1 MQTGSSKRPSESAL
15 VSMEV
20 DATGA
25 GGATTGTTA
34 ADDPRLTI
42 DAFALAASSA
52 PSESSRLAA
61 CSGLAARWVPSDPLA
76 VLDRITSSAHSRWWE
91 DRNERSEDVRLERCR
106 VVSAA
111 LLLLQGKGA
120 ENGSRKEARSAAP
133 PLPPAPGPP
142 LPSLP
147 PPPDLSQRAARC
159 LALSLRDD
167 FHEVALAACEGAR
180 LLAGLLVAEASSLSA
195 RERALALDS
204 VASSAPFPSRP
215 SRPLPLPADLL
226 VGVLAR
232 VAASHRRSAVREAGA
247 DALGALCPVASR
259 SGGALGGQGGGALA
273 ALAALAAAD
282 PFPRVRAAAVAAA
295 GAALGST
302 RASTWLA
309 RRALPVLALALT
321 DADGGVSATAAA
333 ALALALPASAAAA
346 GRGGGGGEGGGGGG
360 EGGDRLPPLRTTVSM
375 EDASAATAAAAVL
388 RTTVS
393 MTEAEAEGDAAA
405 VADLSSSAPAF
416 PFARPR
422 ALLFPIGG
430 CSASPSPAPGLETLS
445 WLVKLV
451 LDDDDGFES
460 NAVLSLSL
468 LSPRRTSGPLSS
480 SAAACRRSRR
490 SPLFR
495 LDSDAAAASSARLLW
510 GLVSICG
517 GDIEGNA
524 RRERYGGRIVRS
536 LLVLL
541 RAAAAT
547 APPPPLALD
556 EEAGTDGG
564 GAAPLPAASRPS
576 PPSLLLR
583 SVSLASQ
590 AVGAWVPIAAWLGPA
605 TATGSGGAGA
615 GGIGESGAVGGG
627 GGGEEDE
634 VEEGLEVDL
643 GLRCGLLRALL
654 FGLEAASKLEE
665 GGKRRLLRA
674 GGEVEAVAAVA
685 AAAVAASA
693 ASSSSARSV
702 LSLVAALI
710 GASRDG
716 ELRKL
721 FVGHRAELWLAVVAS
736 EQELEEEE
744 KEEAEAEGRRRG
756 GDRRV
761 PRPET
766 VSSRLAAACGF
777 ASTAALAAEH
787 APAVL
792 ESIFRVRKRERE
804 KTEEGEKKAE
814 SSKEVS
820 RFFISKPQLLTQYEL
835 WFFLQ
840 NASRWTPASPTTR
853 LLPALARACD
863 SATLSVTGPRIVE
876 ALCEASASERGRRCV

>member
-1 MQTGSSKRPSESAL
+1 MARWDLPIS
-15 VSMEV
+15 
-20 DATGA
+20 ATGNV
-25 GGATTGTTA
+25 
-34 ADDPRLTI
+34 PR
-42 DAFALAASSA
+42 SSGSIR
-52 PSESSRLAA
+52 PQRNS
-61 CSGLAARWVPSDPLA
+61 
-76 VLDRITSSAHSRWWE
+76 HSWR
-91 DRNERSEDVRLERCR
+91 
-106 VVSAA
+106 
-111 LLLLQGKGA
+111 
-120 ENGSRKEARSAAP
+120 
-133 PLPPAPGPP
+133 PG
-142 LPSLP
+142 
-147 PPPDLSQRAARC
+147 R
-159 LALSLRDD
+159 
-167 FHEVALAACEGAR
+167 
-180 LLAGLLVAEASSLSA
+180 VAEK
-195 RERALALDS
+195 
-204 VASSAPFPSRP
+204 
-215 SRPLPLPADLL
+215 
-226 VGVLAR
+226 
-232 VAASHRRSAVREAGA
+232 
-247 DALGALCPVASR
+247 
-259 SGGALGGQGGGALA
+259 
-273 ALAALAAAD
+273 
-282 PFPRVRAAAVAAA
+282 
-295 GAALGST
+295 
-302 RASTWLA
+302 
-309 RRALPVLALALT
+309 
-321 DADGGVSATAAA
+321 
-333 ALALALPASAAAA
+333 
-346 GRGGGGGEGGGGGG
+346 
-360 EGGDRLPPLRTTVSM
+360 
-375 EDASAATAAAAVL
+375 
-388 RTTVS
+388 
-393 MTEAEAEGDAAA
+393 
-405 VADLSSSAPAF
+405 
-416 PFARPR
+416 
-422 ALLFPIGG
+422 
-430 CSASPSPAPGLETLS
+430 SP
-445 WLVKLV
+445 
-451 LDDDDGFES
+451 
-460 NAVLSLSL
+460 
-468 LSPRRTSGPLSS
+468 
-480 SAAACRRSRR
+480 RSRR
-490 SPLFR
+490 STSLTV
-495 LDSDAAAASSARLLW
+495 SGCSQASSTAAASSARLLW

-777 ASTAALAAEH
+777 ASTASLAAEH

-804 KTEEGEKKAE
+804 K
-814 SSKEVS
+814 
-820 RFFISKPQLLTQYEL
+820 
-835 WFFLQ
+835 
-840 NASRWTPASPTTR
+840 
-853 LLPALARACD
+853 
-863 SATLSVTGPRIVE
+863 
-876 ALCEASASERGRRCV
+876 RGRRKQSLRRKCRVFSSPNLNFQPTTNFGSFYRTLHGGRQPPRRRACCQPWPAPATPRRSP